1 MDIVALSGC
10 STWWNKPEFL
20 LGSKTDWS
28 QQDFIW
34 LSQEQ
39 LGVQEYY
46 QNMYGFSGMSNCT
59 TAEMEIRFQ
68 QILKLEKTVKS
79 NWLGQAIHSE

>member
-1 MDIVALSGC
+1 MDVIALSGC

-20 LGSKTDWS
+20 LGNKTDWS

-59 TAEMEIRFQ
+59 TAGMEIRFQ

-79 NWLGQAIHSE
+79 NRLGQAIHSE